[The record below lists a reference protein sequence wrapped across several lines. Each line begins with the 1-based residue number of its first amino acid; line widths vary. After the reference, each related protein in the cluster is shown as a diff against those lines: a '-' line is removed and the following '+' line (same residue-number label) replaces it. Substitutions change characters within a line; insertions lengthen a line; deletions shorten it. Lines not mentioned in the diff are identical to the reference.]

1 MKIRYIL
8 LSVIMLVTGANIAL
22 ERQAKVD
29 YNHCLNTTKLSSIEC
44 SYLTGHFPGSNKE
57 SRGR

>member
-8 LSVIMLVTGANIAL
+8 IAVIVLVSAANIVLYKMNKA
-22 ERQAKVD
+22 D
-29 YNHCLNTTKLSSIEC
+29 YNHCLITTKLSSIEC
-44 SYLTGHFPGSNKE
+44 SYETGYFPESNSE

>member
-8 LSVIMLVTGANIAL
+8 LVIVMIATGANIVL

-29 YNHCLNTTKLSSIEC
+29 YNHCLNVTKLSSIEC
-44 SYLTGHFPGSNKE
+44 SYETGYFPENNSE

>member
-8 LSVIMLVTGANIAL
+8 IAIVMLAVAAYMIVNKQNKA
-22 ERQAKVD
+22 D
-29 YNHCLNTTKLSSIEC
+29 YHHCLTVTKLSSIEC
-44 SYLTGHFPGSNKE
+44 SYLTNYFPENNAE